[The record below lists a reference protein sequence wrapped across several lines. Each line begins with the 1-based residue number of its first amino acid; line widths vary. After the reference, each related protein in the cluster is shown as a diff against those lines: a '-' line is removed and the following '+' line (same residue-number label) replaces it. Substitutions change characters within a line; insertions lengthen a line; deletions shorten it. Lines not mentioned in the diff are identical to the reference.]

1 MTKRI
6 FRSICLVAL
15 VVFFSCVILFMGVL
29 YEYFSNVEHA
39 QLAMQTDLAAQGV
52 RNEGI
57 GYFDDLSIA
66 DYRIT
71 WIDTDGHV
79 IYDSESDTA
88 NMENHLEREE
98 VQEALLAGYGESERY
113 SVTLMER
120 ALYSARKLDDGS
132 VLRLSI
138 SQKSILTLLLGMVQ
152 PVCMIF
158 GIALVLSVVLAIRVS
173 KKIVEPINEIDLDD
187 PLSNEGYD
195 ELSPF
200 LRRIDSQRKQLH
212 KQETRLLQKENELNT
227 IIDSM
232 NEGMVLLNPQGKII
246 SINPAARKLLD
257 AGENCAGMDML
268 SLCRNLDLQEIL
280 GDALKG
286 ERGERTI
293 LLHGESYQIDA
304 NPITSENLVKGAAL
318 FFFNITEKEKSEQI
332 RREFT
337 ANVSHELKTPLHT
350 ISGYAELLKDNM
362 VKENDRMPFAGKIY
376 NETQRMIRLVEDIIS
391 LSRLDEGAAD
401 MKREDIELYGLALK
415 AVQSLEAEAEA
426 AGVTLTLSGTAVT
439 LNGISQLLY
448 SVICNLCDNAIKYNQ
463 EHGKV
468 TVTVR
473 REESA
478 AVLTVE
484 DTGIGIAPEHQERI
498 FERFYRVDKS
508 RSKAVGGTGLG
519 LSIVKHAAKIHHARI
534 EVNSSVGK
542 GTIVIV
548 RFPITK
554 ENKG

>member
-415 AVQSLEAEAEA
+415 AVQSLETEAEA
-426 AGVTLTLSGTAVT
+426 AGVTLTISGTAVT

-448 SVICNLCDNAIKYNQ
+448 SVIYNLCDNAIKYNQ

-534 EVNSSVGK
+534 EVKSSVGK